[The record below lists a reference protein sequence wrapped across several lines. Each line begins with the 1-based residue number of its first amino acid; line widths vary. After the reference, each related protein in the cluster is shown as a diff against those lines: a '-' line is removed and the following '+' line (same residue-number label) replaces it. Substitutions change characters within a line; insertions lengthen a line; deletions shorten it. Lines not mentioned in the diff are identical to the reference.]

1 MKKLSVLLAS
11 TPVLFAAGVALAA
24 PPTGFGGYGNFTVG
38 AADLSTSGNVV
49 FNYDGVGGT
58 CPAGYTCSTLA
69 ATGTGIAQRK
79 VTLVDRVA
87 AGIEDGAGDLI
98 PGATDIAEGTA
109 FIHTVVVEDDENIQ
123 SGVLTGITFL
133 AESFVGAANNSN
145 TIAALGTVD
154 LTSGIGSGRT
164 TADLSRGA
172 LLTNDEPTDIR
183 VFQTNV
189 HSGTQRTDFT
199 FFDNGPTSK
208 YQRIDHIDGSGP
220 GSGGSMTIRVSSGE
234 YTCIDPGAGGTGPN
248 PNTAGV
254 PCGDGV
260 IEMPDGNDIAY
271 NAGDALQ
278 MVFMRLQNFGIG
290 AAADRVLEV
299 QSVRTAATQGALYA
313 APAQTFTSHTGAG
326 VFNTAATATGDW
338 PFWDGN
344 FGAAPV
350 VGNLTGTTTF
360 PANP

>member
-1 MKKLSVLLAS
+1 MKKLSVLLA
-11 TPVLFAAGVALAA
+11 AAPAMLIAGAALAA

-38 AADLSTSGNVV
+38 AADLTTTGVV
-49 FNYDGVGGT
+49 NFDYGGGAT
-58 CPAGYTCSTLA
+58 CPAGYTCNTLA

-87 AGIEDGAGDLI
+87 AGIEDINGDLI

-123 SGVLTGITFL
+123 SGVLNGITFL

-145 TIAALGTVD
+145 TIAALNTVSLVGDVGT
-154 LTSGIGSGRT
+154 GRT
-164 TADLSRGA
+164 TADLSRGQ
-172 LLTNDEPTDIR
+172 LLQDDEPTDIR

-199 FFDNGPTSK
+199 FYDNGPASK
-208 YQRIDHIDGSGP
+208 YQRVDHIDGSGP

-234 YTCIDPGAGGTGPN
+234 YTCTGTPN
-248 PNTAGV
+248 PNTGNV
-254 PCGDGV
+254 PCGDGNL
-260 IEMPDGNDIAY
+260 EMPDGNDIAY
-271 NAGDALQ
+271 ADGDALQ
-278 MVFMRLQNFGIG
+278 MVFMRLQNFGVG

-299 QSVRTAATQGALYA
+299 QSVRHAATQAALYA
-313 APAQTFTSHTGAG
+313 SPAQTWTSHTGAG
-326 VFNTAATATGDW
+326 VFNTAATVAPGDW

-344 FGAAPV
+344 FGTAPSV
-350 VGNLTGTTTF
+350 TNLTGTTTF
-360 PANP
+360 P